1 MVIIGANAAGSSAAS
16 AARKTDREAEI
27 TLIESDKYPAYSR
40 CGLPY
45 VLSGQIKNFEDL
57 IVFPPQWY
65 KMMKLDLRLE
75 TTANLIE
82 PKEQTVQIEKD
93 GRQELL
99 HYDSLVLA
107 TGGRSF
113 IPQIKGYDRKG
124 IYSLRT
130 IDDGKKLQEATKDAK
145 SAVVIGA
152 GLIGLETAHAFVEN
166 DISTTVVEML
176 PQVCPAMLDWDMA
189 NLVTEKLR
197 EHGVNVIV
205 GATVQEITGND
216 RATGIV
222 VGRYDQARE
231 NVVEEKKIPADIV
244 LMATGVRTRTEL
256 VRQLGAEIG
265 MTGGIRVSADM
276 STAVPNVY
284 ACGDCVESN
293 NLIDWQPTRS
303 QLGTTAVRQGKVAGT
318 NAAGGYSIFLGV
330 LGSSITK
337 IFDFEIGSTGYTEL
351 QARRLGYKTVSGSIT
366 SRTKAE
372 YFPGGE
378 DIRVKLIVER
388 DLGRVIGG
396 QIVAGEEVTQ
406 RVNMLA
412 AAIQNQMTVSAL
424 SKTDCCYAPPVNV
437 TLEPVSLAAEI
448 AITRLR
454 RGWLFLDRASTG

>member
-1 MVIIGANAAGSSAAS
+1 MPRKIVIIGANAAGSSAAS
-16 AARKTDREAEI
+16 AARKIDREAEI

-65 KMMKLDLRLE
+65 KMMNLDLRLE
-75 TTANLIE
+75 TTAKSIE
-82 PKEQTVQIEKD
+82 PKEQTVKIEKD
-93 GRQELL
+93 GKEESL

-113 IPQIKGYDRKG
+113 VPPIKGYEKKG
-124 IYSLRT
+124 VCALRT
-130 IDDGKKLQEATKDAK
+130 IDDGKQLREAIKDAR

-166 DISTTVVEML
+166 NINTTVAEML

-189 NLVTEKLR
+189 NLVAERLR

-205 GATVQEITGND
+205 GATVKEIQGND
-216 RATGIV
+216 RVKSVIV
-222 VGRYDQARE
+222 G
-231 NVVEEKKIPADIV
+231 EKAIEADLV

-256 VRQLGAEIG
+256 VRQLGADIG
-265 MTGGIRVSADM
+265 ITGGIRVSADM

-318 NAAGGYSIFLGV
+318 NAAGGYSVFPGV
-330 LGSSITK
+330 LGSSVTK
-337 IFDFEIGSTGYTEL
+337 IFDFEVGSTGYTEL

-388 DLGRVIGG
+388 DLSRVIGG
-396 QIVAGEEVTQ
+396 QIIAGEEVTQ

-412 AAIQNQMTVSAL
+412 TAIQNQMTASAL

-437 TLEPVSLAAEI
+437 TLEPVALAAEI

-454 RGWLFLDRASTG
+454 RS

>member
-1 MVIIGANAAGSSAAS
+1 MPRRIIIIGANAAGSSAAS

-45 VLSGQIKNFEDL
+45 VLSGQIENFEGL

-65 KMMKLDLRLE
+65 KMMNLDLRLE
-75 TTANLIE
+75 TTAAVIE

-93 GRQELL
+93 GRKELL
-99 HYDSLVLA
+99 HYDTLVLA

-113 IPQIKGYDRKG
+113 IPPIKGYDKKG
-124 IYSLRT
+124 IYALRT
-130 IDDGKKLQEATKDAK
+130 IDDGKQLKEGMKDAR

-166 DISTTVVEML
+166 NISTTVVEML

-197 EHGVNVIV
+197 EHGVNVVIGAIV
-205 GATVQEITGND
+205 KEITGED
-216 RATGIV
+216 RVKGV
-222 VGRYDQARE
+222 MVG
-231 NVVEEKKIPADIV
+231 EKEIEADMV

-265 MTGGIRVSADM
+265 ITGGIRVSADM

-284 ACGDCVESN
+284 ACGDCVESH

-318 NAAGGYSIFLGV
+318 NAAGGYSVFPGV
-330 LGSSITK
+330 LGSSVTK

-388 DLGRVIGG
+388 DLSRVIGG
-396 QIVAGEEVTQ
+396 QIIAGEEVTQ

-437 TLEPVSLAAEI
+437 TLEPVALAAEI

-454 RGWLFLDRASTG
+454 RS

>member
-1 MVIIGANAAGSSAAS
+1 LPRRIIIIGANAAGSAAAS

-45 VLSGQIKNFEDL
+45 VLSGQIENFEDL

-65 KMMKLDLRLE
+65 KMMNLDLRLE
-75 TTANLIE
+75 TTATVIE

-93 GRQELL
+93 GRRELL
-99 HYDSLVLA
+99 HYDVLVLA
-107 TGGRSF
+107 SGGRSF
-113 IPQIKGYDRKG
+113 IPPIKGYDKKG
-124 IYSLRT
+124 IYALRT
-130 IDDGKKLQEATKDAK
+130 IDDGKQLREGMKDAG

-166 DISTTVVEML
+166 NISTTVVEML

-197 EHGVNVIV
+197 EHGVNVII
-205 GATVQEITGND
+205 GAIVKEITGND
-216 RATGIV
+216 RVKGV
-222 VGRYDQARE
+222 MVG
-231 NVVEEKKIPADIV
+231 EKEIEADMV

-265 MTGGIRVSADM
+265 ITGGIRVSADM

-284 ACGDCVESN
+284 SCGDCVESHS
-293 NLIDWQPTRS
+293 LIDWQPTRS

-318 NAAGGYSIFLGV
+318 NAAGGYSVFPGV

-337 IFDFEIGSTGYTEL
+337 IFNFEIGSTGYTEL

-388 DLGRVIGG
+388 DLSRVIGG
-396 QIVAGEEVTQ
+396 QIIAGEEVTQ

-412 AAIQNQMTVSAL
+412 TAIQNQMTVSAL

-437 TLEPVSLAAEI
+437 TLEPVVLAAEI

-454 RGWLFLDRASTG
+454 RG

>member
-1 MVIIGANAAGSSAAS
+1 MPRRIIIIGANAAGSAAAS

-45 VLSGQIKNFEDL
+45 VLSGQIENFEDL

-65 KMMKLDLRLE
+65 KMMNLDLRLE
-75 TTANLIE
+75 TTATVIE

-93 GRQELL
+93 GRRELL
-99 HYDSLVLA
+99 HYDVLVLA
-107 TGGRSF
+107 SGGRSF
-113 IPQIKGYDRKG
+113 IPPIKGYDKKG
-124 IYSLRT
+124 IYALRT
-130 IDDGKKLQEATKDAK
+130 IDDGKQLREGMKDAG

-166 DISTTVVEML
+166 NISTTVVEML

-197 EHGVNVIV
+197 EHGVNVII
-205 GATVQEITGND
+205 GAIVKEITGND
-216 RATGIV
+216 RVKGV
-222 VGRYDQARE
+222 MVG
-231 NVVEEKKIPADIV
+231 EKEIEADMV

-265 MTGGIRVSADM
+265 ITGGIRVSADM

-284 ACGDCVESN
+284 SCGDCVESHS
-293 NLIDWQPTRS
+293 LIDWQPTRS

-318 NAAGGYSIFLGV
+318 NAAGGYSVFPGV

-337 IFDFEIGSTGYTEL
+337 IFNFEIGSTGYTEL

-388 DLGRVIGG
+388 DLSRVIGG
-396 QIVAGEEVTQ
+396 QIIAGEEVTQ

-412 AAIQNQMTVSAL
+412 TAIQNQMTVSAL

-437 TLEPVSLAAEI
+437 TLEPVVLAAEI

-454 RGWLFLDRASTG
+454 RG